1 MRKKTDLTKEEIEE
15 CNKASHLLRPKKIDD
30 IVKLQK
36 IDKYS
41 KSYTMNDSNTDTFR
55 FNDLAKLNE
64 EYCYKV

>member
-15 CNKASHLLRPKKIDD
+15 CNKASHLLRPKNIDD

-41 KSYTMNDSNTDTFR
+41 KSYTMYDSNTDTFR